1 MKIQAVCVFER
12 GNEGGTVVA
21 SRSGKIGTSDKYG
34 D

>member
-12 GNEGGTVVA
+12 GNDGGTVVA
-21 SRSGKIGTSDKYG
+21 SESGKIGTGGEYG